1 MRSSY
6 PCQLSLDAH
15 VVLGLVSSAA
25 VLTDAL
31 TLGPSPTD
39 RDAMDLK
46 TRTKFTARE
55 NCARG
60 RTYCS
65 LKCKYNLFSF

>member
-1 MRSSY
+1 M
-6 PCQLSLDAH
+6 
-15 VVLGLVSSAA
+15 VLGLVSSAA

-46 TRTKFTARE
+46 TRTKFTATE
-55 NCARG
+55 LAALTNTKKTCFLS
-60 RTYCS
+60 S
-65 LKCKYNLFSF
+65 LSFSKIVQVSVQIFLLNLI

>member
-1 MRSSY
+1 MKIISIRSSY

-15 VVLGLVSSAA
+15 VVLGLVSSVA
-25 VLTDAL
+25 VLTGAL
-31 TLGPSPTD
+31 TPVPSPTD

-46 TRTKFTARE
+46 TRTKFMATQHYKMR
-55 NCARG
+55 

-65 LKCKYNLFSF
+65 H